1 MRIFLRAMTCIVLF
15 AATPAMAQTA
25 ADCLALGRACVAQC
39 LGGAGSTA
47 VLEPSYRNPN
57 GNRNPNGAG
66 AGLHQP
72 MSSCA
77 LPTNAA
83 YGSSL

>member
-1 MRIFLRAMTCIVLF
+1 MRIFLRAMTCI
-15 AATPAMAQTA
+15 
-25 ADCLALGRACVAQC
+25 ACH
-39 LGGAGSTA
+39 GAGLLGPWQSLRGTMPWGSGIDRYA
-47 VLEPSYRNPN
+47 EPS
-57 GNRNPNGAG
+57 NRNPNGAG

-83 YGSSL
+83 YRSSL